1 VCGMSGT
8 RSHNTNCQ
16 SITRIQNKQEMRTK
30 IAEKEAELNES
41 RAFHERQLEALNAE
55 LARRS
60 QLVEE
65 LENQMEDLRLQSN
78 KQRKSAAG
86 SKRLETSASTYQ
98 IDDATLRQLFMSYL
112 LADRD
117 KQPEI
122 ATVMASI
129 LGYSQEEQSLIQET
143 FAADGIGSWFGFTG
157 RKSGGGQRKEPS
169 LTEQFIRFLE
179 TESRTIDEQP
189 TLPIPQVLHFT
200 IFDFVAS
207 G

>member
-1 VCGMSGT
+1 
-8 RSHNTNCQ
+8 
-16 SITRIQNKQEMRTK
+16 
-30 IAEKEAELNES
+30 
-41 RAFHERQLEALNAE
+41 
-55 LARRS
+55 
-60 QLVEE
+60 
-65 LENQMEDLRLQSN
+65 LQSN
-78 KQRKSAAG
+78 KQRKSTG

-129 LGYSQEEQSLIQET
+129 LGYSPEEQSLIQET

-189 TLPIPQVLHFT
+189 TLPIPQSPMPTAISVSIADERATTPYTDQPTADTPSELKT
-200 IFDFVAS
+200 ILET
-207 G
+207 